1 MELIYL
7 ATFSI
12 IYKFESTM
20 RKTTLFKKLILDP
33 AILILPV
40 PHDALCAKIVQHIG
54 FKACCVGGYASSAT
68 LIG

>member
-1 MELIYL
+1 
-7 ATFSI
+7 
-12 IYKFESTM
+12 M